1 MGARE
6 VVEQTD
12 VGPLMAAH
20 EPSTVLCDDCPAN
33 PEDLR
38 SGVDPREAVI
48 PTPDHTTR
56 AFTSACLRPV
66 QRTLPSALVLTRI
79 PVSGYAENNFCQSLA
94 INLPERVAR
103 HSVNGHQQLRHFV
116 IR

>member
-38 SGVDPREAVI
+38 SGVDPREAVAQERRTRTI
-48 PTPDHTTR
+48 ALCSEDTPN
-56 AFTSACLRPV
+56 
-66 QRTLPSALVLTRI
+66 RI
-79 PVSGYAENNFCQSLA
+79 PQ
-94 INLPERVAR
+94 R
-103 HSVNGHQQLRHFV
+103 LR
-116 IR
+116 R